1 LTYNSPEWDSP
12 SCDPAAGTRR
22 ANYEKNLLGNGAE
35 YCFSEVTRQK
45 SPGLHNGNCDYLQGA
60 LAVGRVLGIPR
71 YIDFVLQSDLS
82 IFNFIDNT
90 IDRDGQYYETSFS
103 YSAHAVEL
111 FSHHAEML
119 RNFRSP
125 KYPQGVNL
133 YDLPKLRRNFLRAE
147 RDIDCAGHQP
157 ALGDAGPDLKVTGHD
172 DRAALLSRVVDHLEV
187 LAARTTDPAQR
198 LAVQRQLW
206 QLSEGDI
213 DAWRSNSHR
222 GRWLLFHAD
231 DLPEPSPNEKPATPS
246 DASTLLPGG
255 RGVAILR
262 SASAPSGQRCALLR
276 YGATLNHGS
285 PDEMN
290 VNLYAFGREI
300 SFDQGYGWAHHRC
313 GWAHSTVA
321 HNVVV
326 VNEKNQLRKAAG
338 SGGSLEQFCQSPR
351 VRVVTADAP
360 MAYSAESVRRY
371 RRLLALVD
379 TGRDA
384 SYVLD
389 TFDVAGGDQH
399 DMSQHFIGN
408 LVRCDD
414 ATFGRPQT
422 SGSLAGLQ
430 YEWWKLIQ
438 PSGWLRGQKRPFY
451 WNAPPENGYGFLFNL
466 RQSLTVGAA
475 PKFIWKV
482 GERSSSLPSG
492 VTYPAECSLAA
503 SNCTTQALGHGGLRV
518 LAGRQG
524 HFAAV
529 RLPVETAGDYV
540 VLARFAKSVQ
550 GGMVGLKIDGRTLGV
565 PFNSYSPVAYSS
577 DFVALGRSHLA
588 FGPHDLH
595 FECTGKDAESAGH
608 EFVIQSLALEPAA
621 RLDAPPD
628 RQIEGI
634 VLHSLPLVDGQYV
647 LAKAKGLASAP
658 ESDYL
663 IIRRRGHNLVSRFVS
678 VIEPFVGQGPTLSAT
693 DCGPRGSHAVTKI
706 TSSNGRVDYFV
717 DFPDGQPGEV
727 SFQDRN
733 VPIRFSGRFAAV
745 LTRSGKPVEFLLS
758 GPRVLRFGGVEV
770 TADLAGY
777 RAKVIAVD
785 DKKSLVTLDSA
796 VPAGAIT
803 AATDLA
809 YFSRSGYSRNAP
821 YSVQG
826 VVPLP
831 SGCQFD
837 LGGVSLV
844 LGKGRAVSPV
854 SDAGVVANG
863 VPLDREKAYGRRV
876 RTGYFNG
883 KAIRNLRTGQLGR
896 IKNVNLDSSV
906 VLDTNPGLHEGDRFE
921 LLDIQSGDTV
931 DVPGV
936 VALWQTAPGQWS
948 LRSNV
953 PLTIN
958 IPEATSVTV
967 EPAGGKGARIVDEAT
982 PSGKR
987 WRFTLA
993 SSAASLT
1000 SCCCEAP
1007 AVPEQRHRR

>member
-1 LTYNSPEWDSP
+1 
-12 SCDPAAGTRR
+12 
-22 ANYEKNLLGNGAE
+22 
-35 YCFSEVTRQK
+35 
-45 SPGLHNGNCDYLQGA
+45 
-60 LAVGRVLGIPR
+60 
-71 YIDFVLQSDLS
+71 
-82 IFNFIDNT
+82 
-90 IDRDGQYYETSFS
+90 
-103 YSAHAVEL
+103 
-111 FSHHAEML
+111 
-119 RNFRSP
+119 
-125 KYPQGVNL
+125 
-133 YDLPKLRRNFLRAE
+133 
-147 RDIDCAGHQP
+147 
-157 ALGDAGPDLKVTGHD
+157 
-172 DRAALLSRVVDHLEV
+172 
-187 LAARTTDPAQR
+187 
-198 LAVQRQLW
+198 
-206 QLSEGDI
+206 
-213 DAWRSNSHR
+213 
-222 GRWLLFHAD
+222 
-231 DLPEPSPNEKPATPS
+231 
-246 DASTLLPGG
+246 
-255 RGVAILR
+255 
-262 SASAPSGQRCALLR
+262 
-276 YGATLNHGS
+276 
-285 PDEMN
+285 
-290 VNLYAFGREI
+290 
-300 SFDQGYGWAHHRC
+300 
-313 GWAHSTVA
+313 
-321 HNVVV
+321 
-326 VNEKNQLRKAAG
+326 
-338 SGGSLEQFCQSPR
+338 
-351 VRVVTADAP
+351 
-360 MAYSAESVRRY
+360 
-371 RRLLALVD
+371 
-379 TGRDA
+379 
-384 SYVLD
+384 
-389 TFDVAGGDQH
+389 
-399 DMSQHFIGN
+399 
-408 LVRCDD
+408 
-414 ATFGRPQT
+414 
-422 SGSLAGLQ
+422 
-430 YEWWKLIQ
+430 
-438 PSGWLRGQKRPFY
+438 
-451 WNAPPENGYGFLFNL
+451 
-466 RQSLTVGAA
+466 
-475 PKFIWKV
+475 
-482 GERSSSLPSG
+482 
-492 VTYPAECSLAA
+492 
-503 SNCTTQALGHGGLRV
+503 
-518 LAGRQG
+518 
-524 HFAAV
+524 
-529 RLPVETAGDYV
+529 
-540 VLARFAKSVQ
+540 
-550 GGMVGLKIDGRTLGV
+550 
-565 PFNSYSPVAYSS
+565 
-577 DFVALGRSHLA
+577 
-588 FGPHDLH
+588 
-595 FECTGKDAESAGH
+595 
-608 EFVIQSLALEPAA
+608 
-621 RLDAPPD
+621 
-628 RQIEGI
+628 
-634 VLHSLPLVDGQYV
+634 LVDGQYV